1 MSQSKAL
8 SQRFFNSK
16 IRSQNVSGKE
26 RWLGYMVGP
35 CGALL
40 FSAVMGTYLN
50 VYYTDVLHFNELGLG
65 TFLVIFPIISKI
77 IDAITNVIM
86 GYIIDRTH
94 TRQGKAR
101 PWLLLSA
108 PLLTVTGILLFVVP
122 SGNITLQ
129 IIWVMLS
136 YNLYYSVALTIYN
149 MSHNLLVPLSTR
161 NTAQRSV
168 LAVFN
173 NIATIM
179 MSGILVALVFPM
191 LIIPSLGTSKDL
203 WITCMSILS
212 CITLPLVFVEYYYT
226 KERVT
231 LEGGGVKQREVPY
244 SLQLKAIF
252 TDKYILILLGYFL
265 FSTLTGQLKNIALPY
280 YCNYVL
286 GTYSDGITQTMVSVL
301 GGIPMGIGIFAVW
314 PLAKK
319 FGKKNLTVVGF
330 LIFSLG
336 SLICCLAPTNMPT
349 VLVGQ
354 FVKNMGSLPSAY
366 VFMALFSDALDHMEW
381 KNGFRCDGLAMS
393 VYSTITTAVAGVVT
407 GIFNGCLFD
416 AGYHAPWIAESAA
429 ELPAVL
435 EQIAA
440 EGWTTQIDPA
450 LLKPLADGS
459 YTVAVLQPEAVT
471 TVLVL
476 FFLGLEVVS
485 GLVYAGMLSFITV
498 EKTVDK
504 KLVIIRARQRAAVEA
519 CGEVWVE
526 PEVRAA
532 EEQKQMDAEA
542 EEVFRKE
549 LRERCEK
556 KRLNYEAE
564 LAKHV
569 EALRVKE
576 EKQAEKER
584 LSKIKA
590 EEKAKKAAEK
600 QAQKLAKL
608 TPEQKQKRD
617 ARRLAQEKKDEAR
630 WQTEK
635 AKGEAYYEKMQKALA
650 AAEVK

>member
-1 MSQSKAL
+1 
-8 SQRFFNSK
+8 
-16 IRSQNVSGKE
+16 
-26 RWLGYMVGP
+26 
-35 CGALL
+35 
-40 FSAVMGTYLN
+40 
-50 VYYTDVLHFNELGLG
+50 
-65 TFLVIFPIISKI
+65 
-77 IDAITNVIM
+77 
-86 GYIIDRTH
+86 
-94 TRQGKAR
+94 
-101 PWLLLSA
+101 
-108 PLLTVTGILLFVVP
+108 
-122 SGNITLQ
+122 
-129 IIWVMLS
+129 
-136 YNLYYSVALTIYN
+136 
-149 MSHNLLVPLSTR
+149 
-161 NTAQRSV
+161 
-168 LAVFN
+168 
-173 NIATIM
+173 M
-179 MSGILVALVFPM
+179 MSGIVVALIFPM
-191 LIIPSLGTSKDL
+191 LVIPSLGTSQNL
-203 WITCMSILS
+203 WIIAMGCLS
-212 CITLPLVFVEYYYT
+212 AISLPLVLVEYYFT

-231 LEGGGVKQREVPY
+231 AESAGQEEQKIPLR
-244 SLQLKAIF
+244 LQIKAIF
-252 TDKYILILLGYFL
+252 TDKYLMILLVYFL
-265 FSTLTGQLKNIALPY
+265 LYTVTSSLKTTALPY
-280 YCNYVL
+280 FCNYIL
-286 GTYSDGITQTMVSVL
+286 GTYNDGITQTLVSVI

-330 LIFSLG
+330 VIFSLG

-407 GIFNGCLFD
+407 GIFNGALSG
-416 AGYHAPWIAESAA
+416 AGYLAPH
-429 ELPAVL
+429 
-435 EQIAA
+435 IAA
-440 EGWTTQIDPA
+440 NSEELQTVLDFIASQGWTTQIDPA
-450 LLKPLADGS
+450 LLKPLTDGS
-459 YTVAVLQPEAVT
+459 YTVALIQPEAVT

-519 CGEVWVE
+519 SGEVWIE

-542 EEVFRKE
+542 EEAYRKE
-549 LRERCEK
+549 LKERCEK

>member
-1 MSQSKAL
+1 M
-8 SQRFFNSK
+8 
-16 IRSQNVSGKE
+16 
-26 RWLGYMVGP
+26 
-35 CGALL
+35 
-40 FSAVMGTYLN
+40 
-50 VYYTDVLHFNELGLG
+50 
-65 TFLVIFPIISKI
+65 
-77 IDAITNVIM
+77 
-86 GYIIDRTH
+86 
-94 TRQGKAR
+94 
-101 PWLLLSA
+101 
-108 PLLTVTGILLFVVP
+108 
-122 SGNITLQ
+122 
-129 IIWVMLS
+129 
-136 YNLYYSVALTIYN
+136 
-149 MSHNLLVPLSTR
+149 
-161 NTAQRSV
+161 
-168 LAVFN
+168 
-173 NIATIM
+173 
-179 MSGILVALVFPM
+179 
-191 LIIPSLGTSKDL
+191 
-203 WITCMSILS
+203 
-212 CITLPLVFVEYYYT
+212 
-226 KERVT
+226 
-231 LEGGGVKQREVPY
+231 KQREVPY

-265 FSTLTGQLKNIALPY
+265 LSTLTSQLKNIALPY

-330 LIFSLG
+330 VIFSLG
-336 SLICCLAPTNMPT
+336 SFICCLAPTNMPT

-407 GIFNGCLFD
+407 GIFNGCLFG
-416 AGYHAPWIAESAA
+416 AGYHAPLIAESAA

-440 EGWTTQIDPA
+440 KGWTTQIAPE
-450 LLKPLADGS
+450 LLKQLADGS
-459 YTVAVLQPEAVT
+459 YTVAVMQPEAVT

-504 KLVIIRARQRAAVEA
+504 KLVIIRARQRAEVEA
-519 CGEVWVE
+519 RGEVWVE

-532 EEQKQMDAEA
+532 EEQKKMDAEA
-542 EEVFRKE
+542 EEAYRKE

-556 KRLNYEAE
+556 KHLSYETE

-569 EALRVKE
+569 EALRMKE

-600 QAQKLAKL
+600 QAQKLAGL

-617 ARRLAQEKKDEAR
+617 ARRLAREKKDEAC
-630 WQTEK
+630 WQEEK

-650 AAEVK
+650 AAEAK